1 MELKK
6 LERCQKFAKKFLTLP
21 FRSYWSLIC
30 DSRCL
35 VNQTFFSLCFLRQSW
50 SPTIRMGVTWGTLF
64 NWGVSGWGIGRLCGG
79 VGGWSSRL
87 EAPPKP
93 RPRHQAPT
101 EVPEGSSANSSPHQ
115 PICHHQQAC
124 LWRIQGKWFAAPT
137 ITTSTATCAAKVDIP
152 LMLTRCISLRIHFN
166 FYTLIINQSHP
177 IFSWLLTRPNWAR
190 KVREMILFIGGPV
203 DWVGAPV
210 DRWDM
215 GNMSTSTMSMSRWH
229 CINMVWHGITWYDMV

>member
-35 VNQTFFSLCFLRQSW
+35 VNQTFFSFVSSAKAGALQLGCASLGGLCSTEGSRGGGL
-50 SPTIRMGVTWGTLF
+50 GGCVVV
-64 NWGVSGWGIGRLCGG
+64 WGVGARGWRHPPNPGHATKRLLRCPKAHQQIHRPISQF
-79 VGGWSSRL
+79 VITSRL
-87 EAPPKP
+87 AFDAFKENGLQRRQL
-93 RPRHQAPT
+93 RP
-101 EVPEGSSANSSPHQ
+101 
-115 PICHHQQAC
+115 
-124 LWRIQGKWFAAPT
+124 
-137 ITTSTATCAAKVDIP
+137 TCAAKVDIP

-190 KVREMILFIGGPV
+190 KVREIILFIGGPV

>member
-35 VNQTFFSLCFLRQSW
+35 VNQTFFLLCFLRQSW

-124 LWRIQGKWFAAPT
+124 LWRIQGKWFAAPI
-137 ITTSTATCAAKVDIP
+137 ITTNVCGKSGHPTDAHQMHFPENTFQLLHTDNKP
-152 LMLTRCISLRIHFN
+152 KPSHFQLTFN
-166 FYTLIINQSHP
+166 KTKL
-177 IFSWLLTRPNWAR
+177 
-190 KVREMILFIGGPV
+190 G
-203 DWVGAPV
+203 
-210 DRWDM
+210 
-215 GNMSTSTMSMSRWH
+215 
-229 CINMVWHGITWYDMV
+229 